1 MKRKTLKRF
10 AVFAA
15 ALTVLSLPALGI
27 FGLGDI
33 VFDPTACANLI
44 EQIGQ
49 LSAQYDQ
56 LVQTYNQ
63 ITSQLNQMEFNAKRL
78 ENPQRFLTA
87 FTRWMHSSAPNNSG
101 LTAQWVQGIN
111 TVLGSGGYPPSILAL
126 TPQAHLLS
134 PPSLY
139 DYANVEI
146 ADGATGHT
154 MDVLGNVRSNADLVQ
169 STINS
174 LESDALA
181 DDDEDHSEVE
191 VLDRVAAANVI
202 ALRNQ
207 QDANKLLV
215 TLAEQRAL
223 ETKRNR
229 DGEAQALNEQ
239 VSFIQHVPA
248 VMAEESAGLTSAM
261 TSYSLP

>member
-1 MKRKTLKRF
+1 MKRKVLKRI
-10 AVFAA
+10 AVFVA
-15 ALTVLSLPALGI
+15 ALTLLSLPALGI

-33 VFDPTACANLI
+33 VFDPTACADLI
-44 EQIGQ
+44 DQLGQ
-49 LSAQYDQ
+49 MAAQYNQ

-63 ITSQLNQMEFNAKRL
+63 ITSQLHQMEFNARRL
-78 ENPQRFLTA
+78 ASPQRFLTV
-87 FTRWMHSSAPNNSG
+87 FTRWTHSTAPNNSG

-111 TVLGSGGYPPSILAL
+111 TILGSGGYGPAILGL
-126 TPQAHLLS
+126 TPQARLLS
-134 PPSLY
+134 TPSRY

-154 MDVLGNVRSNADLVQ
+154 MDVLGNVRSNADSVQ
-169 STINS
+169 NTINS
-174 LESDALA
+174 LEADALS
-181 DDDEDHSEVE
+181 DDDDDHSEVE

-223 ETKRNR
+223 ETKRTR

-239 VSFIQHVPA
+239 VSFIQNVPA
-248 VMAEESAGLTSAM
+248 VMAEETAGLTSAM

>member
-1 MKRKTLKRF
+1 MKRKVLKRI

-15 ALTVLSLPALGI
+15 ALTLLSLPALGI

-33 VFDPTACANLI
+33 VFDPTACASLV
-44 EQIGQ
+44 EQ
-49 LSAQYDQ
+49 LSEMTSQFDQ

-63 ITSQLNQMEFNAKRL
+63 ITSQLRQMEFNARRL
-78 ENPQRFLTA
+78 ASPQRFLTV
-87 FTRWMHSSAPNNSG
+87 FTRWRHSSAPNNSG

-111 TVLGSGGYPPSILAL
+111 TVLGSGGYGPAILGL
-126 TPQAHLLS
+126 TSQARLLGT
-134 PPSLY
+134 PSLY
-139 DYANVEI
+139 DYANIEI

-154 MDVLGNVRSNADLVQ
+154 MDVLGNVRSNADSVQ
-169 STINS
+169 NTINS
-174 LESDALA
+174 LEADTLSDV
-181 DDDEDHSEVE
+181 DDGHSEVK
-191 VLDRVAAANVI
+191 VLDRVAAANII

-223 ETKRNR
+223 ETKRTR
-229 DGEAQALNEQ
+229 DSEAQALNEQ
-239 VSFIQHVPA
+239 VSFIQNVPA
-248 VMAEESAGLTSAM
+248 VMAEETRGLTLAM

>member
-1 MKRKTLKRF
+1 MKQKLVRRIAIL
-10 AVFAA
+10 AA
-15 ALTVLSLPALGI
+15 ALALLSVPALAI

-33 VFDPTACANLI
+33 VFDPTACADLV
-44 EQIGQ
+44 EEIGQ
-49 LSAQYDQ
+49 LSAQYNQ

-63 ITSQLNQMEFNAKRL
+63 ITAQLEQLQFDAKRL
-78 ENPQRFLTA
+78 ASPQRFLTA
-87 FTRWMHSSAPNNSG
+87 FTRWMRSSAPNNSG

-111 TVLGSGGYPPSILAL
+111 TPLGSGGYGASTLKLSAQPS
-126 TPQAHLLS
+126 LLS
-134 PPSLY
+134 NPALY

-154 MDVLGNVRSNADLVQ
+154 MDVLGNIRSNADSVQ
-169 STINS
+169 TTINS
-174 LESDALA
+174 LEADALS
-181 DDDEDHSEVE
+181 DDDQDHSEVE

-202 ALRNQ
+202 GLRNQ
-207 QDANKLLV
+207 QDTNKLLV

-223 ETKRNR
+223 ESKRTR

-239 VSFIQHVPA
+239 ASFVQNAPA
-248 VMAEESAGLTSAM
+248 VMAEETAGLTSAM